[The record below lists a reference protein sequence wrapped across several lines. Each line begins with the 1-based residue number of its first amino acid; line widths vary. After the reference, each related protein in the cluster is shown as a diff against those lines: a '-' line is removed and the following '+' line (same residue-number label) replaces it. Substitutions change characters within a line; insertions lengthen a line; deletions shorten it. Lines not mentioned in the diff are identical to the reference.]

1 MNGIIRFLNRSLDC
15 SNRTGIMGILNVTPD
30 SFSDGGNYI
39 DPAQAVEHAL
49 EMLQDGADII
59 DIGGESTRPGA
70 PDISIDEEIRRTGPV
85 ISQLR
90 QQVPDT
96 IISID
101 TRKSEVARAAL
112 EAGADIINDVSGLEY
127 SSDMAAT
134 AAETGAGLIIM
145 HMRGTPATM
154 QSGNYLEYGNVTDEV
169 IKFLTNASALALEAG
184 VERDKIIWDPGIGF
198 AKDLDQNLELLG
210 NIDRLKNC
218 GYAVLGGT
226 SRKTFIGKLLDEP
239 EPTGRV
245 WGTGGSVAWLATA
258 GVELVRVHDVREM
271 KQLLTVFE
279 ACRNHKS

>member
-1 MNGIIRFLNRSLDC
+1 
-15 SNRTGIMGILNVTPD
+15 MGILNVTPD

-39 DPAQAVEHAL
+39 NPDKAVGHAL
-49 EMLQDGADII
+49 EMLKDGADII

-70 PDISIDEEIRRTGPV
+70 PDISVDEEIRRTATV
-85 ISQLR
+85 IARLR
-90 QQVPDT
+90 QQVPDV

-101 TRKSEVARAAL
+101 TRKSEVARAAVN
-112 EAGADIINDVSGLEY
+112 AGADIINDVSGLEY
-127 SSDMAAT
+127 SPDMAAV

-154 QSGNYLEYGNVTDEV
+154 QAGENLKYSNVIDEV
-169 IKFLTNASALALEAG
+169 IKFLTKASSLALEAG

-198 AKDLDQNLELLG
+198 AKDLEQNLDLLG
-210 NIDRLKNC
+210 NIDRLRDC

-226 SRKTFIGKLLDEP
+226 SRKTFIGKLLNEQ
-239 EPTGRV
+239 EPTERI